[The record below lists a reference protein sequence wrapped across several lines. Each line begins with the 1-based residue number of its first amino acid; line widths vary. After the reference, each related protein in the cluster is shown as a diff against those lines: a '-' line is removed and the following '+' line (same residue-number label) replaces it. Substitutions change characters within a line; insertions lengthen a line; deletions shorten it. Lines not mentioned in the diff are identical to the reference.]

1 MNVKGDYYEKYILY
15 PLMLLTIL
23 FLSACSNSAQPKEEN
38 DVQSIKDVAIKVPEN
53 IFSSSKK
60 NETIS
65 EDEMKQNIKNYI
77 DYSWELSENIIP
89 LASTNSDKNFTE
101 SDREKLQKLIELAKQ
116 NDANFHNFISNNTI
130 PDDYKKPS
138 KEIYEFISSSTALS
152 VELDQELDKL
162 AQDGNLFK
170 ANFSFTKRLEKI
182 NGRKQKEIEKFLN
195 EKILKLQ
202 LTAIKKL
209 TDVLHIPFKIINKKW
224 LF

>member
-1 MNVKGDYYEKYILY
+1 MKKYILY

-23 FLSACSNSAQPKEEN
+23 FLSACSNGAEPKEEN
-38 DVQSIKDVAIKVPEN
+38 DVQSMKDVAIKIPEN

-60 NETIS
+60 NETIN
-65 EDEMKQNIKNYI
+65 EDEMKQSIKNYI
-77 DYSWELSENIIP
+77 DYNWELSENIIP
-89 LASTNSDKNFTE
+89 LSSALSDENVTE
-101 SDREKLQKLIELAKQ
+101 SDREKLQKLIDLAQQ
-116 NDANFHNFISNNTI
+116 NDANFDNFISNNTI

-170 ANFSFTKRLEKI
+170 TDFSFTKRFEKV

-195 EKILKLQ
+195 EKN
-202 LTAIKKL
+202 IK
-209 TDVLHIPFKIINKKW
+209 TSINSNKKN
-224 LF
+224 

>member
-1 MNVKGDYYEKYILY
+1 MKKYILY

-23 FLSACSNSAQPKEEN
+23 FLSACSNSTEPKEEN
-38 DVQSIKDVAIKVPEN
+38 DVQSMKDVAIKIPEN

-60 NETIS
+60 NETIN
-65 EDEMKQNIKNYI
+65 EDEMKQSIKNYI
-77 DYSWELSENIIP
+77 DYNWELSENIIP
-89 LASTNSDKNFTE
+89 LSSALSDENVTE
-101 SDREKLQKLIELAKQ
+101 SDREKLQKLIDLAQQ
-116 NDANFHNFISNNTI
+116 NDANFDNFISNNTI

-170 ANFSFTKRLEKI
+170 TDFSFTKRFEKV

-195 EKILKLQ
+195 EKN
-202 LTAIKKL
+202 IK
-209 TDVLHIPFKIINKKW
+209 TSINSNKKI
-224 LF
+224 

>member
-1 MNVKGDYYEKYILY
+1 MKKYILY

-23 FLSACSNSAQPKEEN
+23 FLSACSNSAEPKEEN
-38 DVQSIKDVAIKVPEN
+38 DVQSMKDVAIKIPEN

-60 NETIS
+60 NETIN
-65 EDEMKQNIKNYI
+65 EDEMKQSIKNYI
-77 DYSWELSENIIP
+77 DYNWELSENIIP
-89 LASTNSDKNFTE
+89 LSSALSDENVTE
-101 SDREKLQKLIELAKQ
+101 SDREKLQKLIDLAQQ
-116 NDANFHNFISNNTI
+116 NDANFDNFISNNTI

-170 ANFSFTKRLEKI
+170 TDFSFTKRFEKV

-195 EKILKLQ
+195 EKN
-202 LTAIKKL
+202 IK
-209 TDVLHIPFKIINKKW
+209 TSINSNKKN
-224 LF
+224 

>member
-1 MNVKGDYYEKYILY
+1 MKNYILY
-15 PLMLLTIL
+15 PFMLLTML

-38 DVQSIKDVAIKVPEN
+38 DVTIKIPEN

-65 EDEMKQNIKNYI
+65 KDEMKQNIKSYLNY
-77 DYSWELSENIIP
+77 SGELDENIV
-89 LASTNSDKNFTE
+89 AFSSAMSDENATK
-101 SDREKLQKLIELAKQ
+101 SDQEKLKQLVDLAQQ

-152 VELDQELDKL
+152 VELEQELDKL

-170 ANFSFTKRLEKI
+170 TDFSFTKRFEKV
-182 NGRKQKEIEKFLN
+182 NGRKQKEIEEFLK
-195 EKILKLQ
+195 EKN
-202 LTAIKKL
+202 IKTEYFSK
-209 TDVLHIPFKIINKKW
+209 
-224 LF
+224 